1 MKEGK
6 SFYQGM
12 RAGLPTALGYVSIG
26 LACGIM
32 AVPYMNPL
40 EMLLMSLLV
49 YAGSAQFA
57 MIGLFAIQ
65 ANVVEIAM
73 TVFLINLR
81 LGLMS
86 LHASNSF
93 RKDSLWHNIGIGSLL
108 TDETYGVL
116 LGEQVHEDYISA
128 RWMHGNNL
136 SAYASWALGTVLGT
150 TLGSLLPSPERLGLD
165 FALVAMFVGI
175 FASQCQAI
183 LRKISLKKLF
193 LLLLVVAV
201 SYFAFLMVLSKS
213 LAVLLSTL
221 LACTVGVIVDD
232 K

>member
-12 RAGLPTALGYVSIG
+12 QAAIPTALGYISIG

-32 AVPYMNPL
+32 AAPYMNPL
-40 EMLLMSLLV
+40 EMLLMSVLV

-65 ANVVEIAM
+65 ANIVEIAM

-81 LGLMS
+81 MGLMS

-93 RKDSLWHNIGIGSLL
+93 RKDSLLHNIGIGTLL

-116 LGEQVHEDYISA
+116 LGEQVHEDSISA
-128 RWMHGNNL
+128 RWMHGNNVT
-136 SAYASWALGTVLGT
+136 AYLAWMFGTVTGTALG
-150 TLGSLLPSPERLGLD
+150 SMLPNPELFGLD
-165 FALVAMFVGI
+165 FALVGMFVGI

-183 LRKISLKKLF
+183 LRKIAQKKL
-193 LLLLVVAV
+193 LLIIAVVTV
-201 SYFAFLMVLSKS
+201 SYLGLSMLVSKS
-213 LAVLLSTL
+213 LAVLFATL
-221 LACTVGVIVDD
+221 LACTVGVLTDD
-232 K
+232 